1 MRAKG
6 NMEKFLFFEP
16 AAGRSC
22 NSSSITR
29 ILICKSVKSLKAGV
43 AMKRVLLVLYLCLLY
58 CNPNPAQQK
67 SGTPALNHA
76 AASETRE
83 TSPSS
88 PNESAVKLPVRRVV
102 LYKNGVGYF
111 EHLGRVRG
119 SQDVHIDFTSSQL
132 NDVLKSLTVLDLA
145 GGRITGV
152 DYNSEA
158 PLARRL
164 ASLRL
169 ALGER
174 PTVSD
179 FLGALRGARLE
190 VRGSSG
196 PALTGRLLS
205 VERKTRSATN
215 WTVETDEISLIGDN
229 GEVHSVD
236 LNPTTS
242 IRIAEKDLQVEVG
255 RYLSL
260 IASSRDQDVR
270 RMTISTTGNGE
281 RDLYVSYISE
291 VPIWK
296 TTYRIVLPT
305 KPDKKPLLQGWAIV
319 DNTVGED
326 WNEVELSLVAGAPH
340 SFIQQ
345 LSEPYYGRRPVVPL
359 PESVEL
365 SPQTHAATLSGGNG
379 RLSGAVTDATGG
391 VIAGA
396 SVKLM
401 DESNAIV
408 AQTTTDSSGNYS
420 FSSLAPGTF
429 RLQTERSGFKTNLIT
444 ALNVAPGE
452 NQANARLDVGASAET
467 VTVTAS
473 NASLQTESSEMGR
486 NISLSGVANRPH
498 VGVGSGS
505 GRGVMGGVP
514 GGTIGGMVGG
524 VVGGIG
530 GAEPPSTAALE
541 EARAMGEAAAS
552 GRELADLFEY
562 KIKDKVTLKKNQS
575 ALVPIAQ
582 TEIETEK
589 VSIWNGMI
597 GSGRPLRGL
606 WLKNTSPLTFDGG
619 SFSVLEDEV
628 FAGEG
633 LMDPIKPGERR
644 LLSYATDL
652 GLLVDAQRNSRP
664 QHVTLAKISKGV
676 LTQVSRLEER
686 TLYTVHNQDAA
697 TRTLVIEHA
706 ARMGWSL
713 AKGAKDP
720 EERAPGTYRFRLD
733 VPGKTTA
740 SLPVEEMRTL
750 DVTYAISNLSTEQIG
765 VFVKNK
771 TVTAEMEQALE
782 RIMEQKAVV
791 AKLEEEMEN
800 RQKDID
806 RIVEDQGRLR
816 ENMKALRGSPEEKA
830 LLQRY
835 TKQLDEQE
843 TQLES
848 LRKTIRDTE
857 ARRDRENDQLEKM
870 IDGLHLE
877 AALHD

>member
-1 MRAKG
+1 
-6 NMEKFLFFEP
+6 
-16 AAGRSC
+16 
-22 NSSSITR
+22 
-29 ILICKSVKSLKAGV
+29 
-43 AMKRVLLVLYLCLLY
+43 MKRVLPVLCLSFLF
-58 CNPNPAQQK
+58 CSSNPAQEKNTATPQSVAAAHEVRESAK
-67 SGTPALNHA
+67 SG
-76 AASETRE
+76 
-83 TSPSS
+83 SS
-88 PNESAVKLPVRRVV
+88 ESAAKLPVRRVV

-119 SQDVHIDFTSSQL
+119 SQDVHIDFTSAQL

-164 ASLRL
+164 GTLRL

-174 PTVSD
+174 PSVSE
-179 FLGALRGARLE
+179 FIGALRGARLE
-190 VRGSSG
+190 VRGATG
-196 PALTGRLLS
+196 PVLTGRLLS

-215 WTVETDEISLIGDN
+215 WTVEADEISLITDT
-229 GEVHSVD
+229 GEVRSVD

-242 IRIAEKDLQVEVG
+242 VRIAEKDLQVEVG
-255 RYLSL
+255 RYLNL

-281 RDLYVSYISE
+281 RNLYVSYISE

-305 KPDKKPLLQGWAIV
+305 KAEKKPLLQGWAIV

-345 LSEPYYGRRPVVPL
+345 LSEPFYGRRPVVPL
-359 PESVEL
+359 PESVQL

-379 RLSGAVTDATGG
+379 RLSGAVTDASGA

-401 DESNAIV
+401 DENGLVV
-408 AQTTTDSSGNYS
+408 AQTTSDSSGNYS
-420 FSSLAPGTF
+420 FSSLSPGSY
-429 RLQTERSGFKTNLIT
+429 RVQTERPGFKTSLMT
-444 ALNVAPGE
+444 QLNVAPGE
-452 NQANARLDVGASAET
+452 NQANARLDVGASTET
-467 VTVTAS
+467 VTVTADGVS
-473 NASLQTESSEMGR
+473 ELNTMSAGVVGKLSS
-486 NISLSGVANRPH
+486 VANRPH
-498 VGVGSGS
+498 VGIGYGSA
-505 GRGVMGGVP
+505 GGVS
-514 GGTIGGMVGG
+514 GGLLMAPRAI
-524 VVGGIG
+524 
-530 GAEPPSTAALE
+530 PPPPPAPSVANLE

-552 GRELADLFEY
+552 GQELGDLFEY
-562 KIKDKVTLKKNQS
+562 KLKDKVTLKKNQS

-582 TEIETEK
+582 TEIEAEK
-589 VSIWNGMI
+589 VSLWSGTS
-597 GSGRPLRGL
+597 GSGRPLRGI
-606 WLKNTSPLTFDGG
+606 WLKNTSALTFDGG
-619 SFSVLEDEV
+619 SFSVLENEV

-633 LMDPIKPGERR
+633 LTDPIKPGERR

-652 GLLVDAQRNSRP
+652 GLLVEAQTNSRP
-664 QHVTLAKISKGV
+664 QHVTLAKISKGI

-686 TLYTVHNQDAA
+686 TLYTVRNQDAGA
-697 TRTLVIEHA
+697 RTLVVEHP
-706 ARMGWSL
+706 ARTGWSL
-713 AKGAKDP
+713 AKGAKEP
-720 EERAPGTYRFRLD
+720 EEKAPGIYRFRLE
-733 VPGKTTA
+733 VPAKSAA
-740 SLPVEEMRTL
+740 SLPVEEARTL
-750 DVTYAISNLSTEQIG
+750 DVAYSISDLNTDQIEL
-765 VFVKNK
+765 FVKTK
-771 TVTAEMEQALE
+771 TITPEMAQALQK
-782 RIMEQKAVV
+782 IMNQKAVV
-791 AKLEEEMEN
+791 AKLEDEMEN

-816 ENMKALRGSPEEKA
+816 ENMKALRGSAEEKA

-843 TQLES
+843 TQLEA

-857 ARRDRENDQLEKM
+857 AQRDKANEQLEKM
-870 IDGLHLE
+870 IDELQLE
-877 AALHD
+877 ATL

>member
-1 MRAKG
+1 
-6 NMEKFLFFEP
+6 
-16 AAGRSC
+16 
-22 NSSSITR
+22 
-29 ILICKSVKSLKAGV
+29 
-43 AMKRVLLVLYLCLLY
+43 MKRVLPVLCLSFLLSY
-58 CNPNPAQQK
+58 SNSAQEK
-67 SGTPALNHA
+67 SGAAPQSAT
-76 AASETRE
+76 AASESRD
-83 TSPSS
+83 SASS
-88 PNESAVKLPVRRVV
+88 GSNESVAKLPVRRVV

-119 SQDVHIDFTSSQL
+119 NQDVHIDFTSAQL

-164 ASLRL
+164 ATLRL

-174 PTVSD
+174 PSVSE
-179 FLGALRGARLE
+179 FLSALRGARLE
-190 VRGSSG
+190 VRGATG
-196 PALTGRLLS
+196 PPLTGRLLS

-215 WTVETDEISLIGDN
+215 WTVETDEISLITDG

-242 IRIAEKDLQVEVG
+242 VRIAEKDLQVEVG
-255 RYLSL
+255 RYLNL

-281 RDLYVSYISE
+281 RNLYVSYISE

-296 TTYRIVLPT
+296 TTYRIVLPS
-305 KPDKKPLLQGWAIV
+305 KSDKKPLLQGWAIV

-345 LSEPYYGRRPVVPL
+345 LSEPFYGRRPVVPL

-379 RLSGAVTDATGG
+379 RLSGAVTDPSGA
-391 VIAGA
+391 VISGA
-396 SVKLM
+396 AVKLM
-401 DESNAIV
+401 DENNSIV
-408 AQTTTDSSGNYS
+408 AQTATDSNGNYS
-420 FSSLAPGTF
+420 FSSLSPGNY
-429 RLQTERSGFKTNLIT
+429 RVQTERFGFKTNLMT
-444 ALNVAPGE
+444 QLNVAPGE
-452 NQANARLDVGASAET
+452 NQANARLDVGSSAET
-467 VTVTAS
+467 VTVSAS
-473 NASLQTESSEMGR
+473 TGSLNTESSELNVVGR
-486 NISLSGVANRPH
+486 NLRGVANRPH
-498 VGVGSGS
+498 VGVGSGF
-505 GRGVMGGVP
+505 GNAVGGGVAGGVP
-514 GGTIGGMVGG
+514 GGSMDGVIGGML
-524 VVGGIG
+524 
-530 GAEPPSTAALE
+530 APTTATLE

-552 GRELADLFEY
+552 GRELGDLFEY
-562 KIKDKVTLKKNQS
+562 KLKDKVTLKKNQS

-582 TEIETEK
+582 TEIEAEK
-589 VSIWNGMI
+589 ISIWSGTT

-619 SFSVLEDEV
+619 SFSVLENEV

-633 LMDPIKPGERR
+633 LTDPIKPGERR

-652 GLLVDAQRNSRP
+652 GLLVEAQKNSQP
-664 QHVTLAKISKGV
+664 QKVTLAKISKGV

-686 TLYTVHNQDAA
+686 TLYTVRNQDAA
-697 TRTLVIEHA
+697 AHTLVVEHP
-706 ARMGWSL
+706 ARAGWSL
-713 AKGAKDP
+713 AKGAKEP
-720 EERAPGTYRFRLD
+720 EERAPGVYRFRIE
-733 VPGKTTA
+733 VPSKATA

-750 DVTYAISNLSTEQIG
+750 DVTYSISDLNEDQIG
-765 VFVKNK
+765 LFLKAK
-771 TVTAEMEQALE
+771 TITPEMAQALQK
-782 RIMEQKAVV
+782 IMDQKAVV
-791 AKLEEEMEN
+791 ARLEEEMEN

-816 ENMKALRGSPEEKA
+816 ENMKALRGSAEEKA

-857 ARRDRENDQLEKM
+857 AQRDKANDQLEKM
-870 IDGLHLE
+870 INELQLE
-877 AALHD
+877 ATL